1 MMKRHTPSWLA
12 KAFFYEVYPQSF
24 LDTNG
29 DGIGDLPGVIAKLD
43 YIRSLGCDA
52 IWLNPC
58 FESPFGDA
66 GYDISDFYKVAP
78 RYGTNADLRR
88 LFKEAHKR
96 GMRVCLDL
104 VAGHTSTEHPW
115 FKESA
120 KSTKNEFT
128 NRYVWTDSVWHGAG
142 VPAIS
147 GFSERNGNY
156 VTNFFH
162 FQPAL
167 NYGFANPDPKKPWQ
181 LPIDH
186 PDCLATRE
194 EMKTIMRY
202 WLDAGADGFR
212 VDMASS
218 LVKGDTDFKETMKL
232 WADMRAMYDAEYPE
246 AVLIAEWSDPACAI
260 AAGFHIDFLIHFND
274 PAYTSLFRSEAS
286 RDLFGFFADM
296 PPSFFDQQGKGDI
309 RVFLDYYMKHYRKT
323 RGAGHIS
330 IPSGNHDIM
339 RLAEGRT
346 MDELKVAFTF
356 LMTMPG
362 VPYLY
367 SGDEIGM
374 RYVRGL
380 VSKEG
385 GYNRTG
391 SRTPMQWTSGKNVGF
406 SSAEAKDLYLPID
419 PAKDRPTVESQRH
432 EADSLL
438 NHIRHL
444 AILRREHP
452 ALGGDGDFEPLY
464 AEKNKYPFIY
474 RRKLGAETIVVA
486 LNPSA
491 KPVSAEI
498 RPGKVGPCSITLEA
512 HGAALLKSKTG
523 WKVTMQGISSGI
535 FKFHAAFNSS
545 PNETRN
551 DPAR

>member
-1 MMKRHTPSWLA
+1 MTATKKNRGPSWVA
-12 KAFFYEVYPQSF
+12 NAIFYEVYPQSF

-66 GYDISDFYKVAP
+66 GYDVSDFYKVAP
-78 RYGTNADLRR
+78 RYGTNADLKR

-96 GMRVCLDL
+96 GLRVCLDL

-115 FKESA
+115 FKQSA
-120 KSTKNEFT
+120 KVAKNKLT
-128 NRYVWTDSVWHGAG
+128 HRYVWTDSVWQGAG
-142 VPAIS
+142 LPAIS
-147 GFSERNGNY
+147 GFSERDGAY

-167 NYGFANPDPKKPWQ
+167 NYGFAKPDPKKPWQ
-181 LPIDH
+181 LPVEH

-194 EMKTIMRY
+194 EMKNIMRY

-218 LVKGDTDFKETMKL
+218 LVKDDTDFKETMRL
-232 WADMRAMYDAEYPE
+232 WADMRAMYDSEYPE
-246 AVLIAEWSDPACAI
+246 AVLIAEWSDPARAI

-274 PAYTSLFRSEAS
+274 PAYTSLFRSEPE
-286 RDLFGFFADM
+286 RVLFRFFENI
-296 PPSFFDQQGKGDI
+296 PPSFFDSKGQGDI
-309 RVFLDYYMKHYRKT
+309 RVFLDYYLKHYRKT

-330 IPSGNHDIM
+330 IPTGNHDIM

-356 LMTMPG
+356 LLTMPG
-362 VPYLY
+362 VPYIY
-367 SGDEIGM
+367 CGDEIGM
-374 RYVRGL
+374 RYVSGL
-380 VSKEG
+380 ISKEG

-391 SRTPMQWTSGKNVGF
+391 SRTPMQWSSGKNAGF
-406 SSAEAKDLYLPID
+406 STAKAKDLYLPID
-419 PAKDRPTVESQRH
+419 PTKNRPTVETQ
-432 EADSLL
+432 ETDPESLL
-438 NHIRHL
+438 NHLRL
-444 AILRREHP
+444 LSKLRRKHP

-464 AEKNKYPFIY
+464 AEKNYYPFIY
-474 RRKLGAETIVVA
+474 RRTLGAETIVVA
-486 LNPSA
+486 VNPSA
-491 KPVSAEI
+491 QAVSADI
-498 RPGKVGPCSITLEA
+498 RPGKLSPNPMSLFSHGSTLKRT
-512 HGAALLKSKTG
+512 KSG
-523 WKVTMQGISSGI
+523 WKITMAGISFGI
-535 FKFHAAFNSS
+535 FKFDAQ
-545 PNETRN
+545 
-551 DPAR
+551 

>member
-1 MMKRHTPSWLA
+1 MKRHEPSWLA
-12 KAFFYEVYPQSF
+12 RAFFYEVYPQSF
-24 LDTNG
+24 FDTNG

-43 YIRSLGCDA
+43 YILSLGCDA

-78 RYGTNADLRR
+78 RYGTNAVLKR
-88 LFKEAHKR
+88 LFKEARKR

-104 VAGHTSTEHPW
+104 VAGHTSIQHPW

-120 KSTKNEFT
+120 KSVKNKFT
-128 NRYVWTDSVWHGAG
+128 NRYVWTDSVWRGAG

-147 GFSERNGNY
+147 GFSERDGAY
-156 VTNFFH
+156 AANFFH

-167 NYGFANPDPKKPWQ
+167 NYGFAKPDPKKPWQ
-181 LPIDH
+181 LPVDH
-186 PDCLATRE
+186 RDCLATRQ
-194 EMKTIMRY
+194 EMKKIMRY

-232 WADMRAMYDAEYPE
+232 WADVRDMHDTEYPE
-246 AVLIAEWSDPACAI
+246 AVLISEWSDPSRAV

-274 PAYTSLFRSEAS
+274 PAYTSLFRSETS
-286 RDLFGFFADM
+286 RDLFGFFPDI
-296 PPSFFDQQGKGDI
+296 PPSFFDRKGKGDI
-309 RVFLDYYMKHYRKT
+309 RVFLDYYLEHHGKT

-346 MDELKVAFTF
+346 MEELKVAFTF

-362 VPYLY
+362 VPCLY
-367 SGDEIGM
+367 NGDEIGM
-374 RYVRGL
+374 RYARGL
-380 VSKEG
+380 LSKEG

-391 SRTPMQWTSGKNVGF
+391 SRTPMQWNSGKNAGF
-406 SSAEAKDLYLPID
+406 SAGHAKDLYLPID
-419 PAKDRPTVESQRH
+419 RAKDRPTVEGQEKDS
-432 EADSLL
+432 DSLL
-438 NHIRHL
+438 NHIRRL
-444 AILRREHP
+444 AALRREHH

-464 AEKNKYPFIY
+464 AEKKKYPFIF
-474 RRKLGAETIVVA
+474 RRTLGAETIIVA
-486 LNPSA
+486 VNPSA
-491 KPVSAEI
+491 KPVEVNIPLKAPRSVPTELI
-498 RPGKVGPCSITLEA
+498 SK
-512 HGAALLKSKTG
+512 GATIKRTASGVKFNMTG
-523 WKVTMQGISSGI
+523 VSHGI
-535 FKFHAAFNSS
+535 FKI
-545 PNETRN
+545 
-551 DPAR
+551 